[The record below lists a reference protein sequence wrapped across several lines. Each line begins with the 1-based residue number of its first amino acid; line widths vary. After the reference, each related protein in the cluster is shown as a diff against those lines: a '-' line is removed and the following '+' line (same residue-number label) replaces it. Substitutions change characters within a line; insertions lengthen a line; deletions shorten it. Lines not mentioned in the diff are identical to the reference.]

1 MVNGKKKDSVTAN
14 GGDTITFTAEDAKYI
29 SAIVSVKYPTDVSP
43 SPKDISSVC
52 NICFILVDGKL
63 TWQVTG
69 TYAQGDNTTIFTP
82 GTMSKGDP
90 TQHHSTTLDVIVPT
104 IENNPNVAPSAAK
117 VLRKSQVY
125 VVDWKSNEKTLLVR
139 GNSPLGPETTGG
151 GQLINFQN
159 LQNAIS
165 AACTAAG
172 ISPDFSTYELYDVA
186 FLSKAEEYIWADEYY
201 SFGGQGDAPDTTEQW
216 IPTTLSNLQGLSSSI
231 ATGTWSRWN
240 IEPETDGTI
249 LEAMVKMLKKG
260 MSSNSSGNLKIY
272 YIHCASGHDRT
283 GMASACYLAS
293 TALDALSSEA
303 SSSDIDKAIN
313 KAYIMGTTLQK
324 QPTTGGDIV
333 ATCYDWKTG
342 DKSLTKSRC
351 FPVEN
356 AGYTESLMKALALLN
371 LNKSKYRLTN
381 PKATDKTPPGQSTP
395 KSYVIKD
402 YPF

>member
-1 MVNGKKKDSVTAN
+1 
-14 GGDTITFTAEDAKYI
+14 
-29 SAIVSVKYPTDVSP
+29 
-43 SPKDISSVC
+43 
-52 NICFILVDGKL
+52 
-63 TWQVTG
+63 
-69 TYAQGDNTTIFTP
+69 
-82 GTMSKGDP
+82 
-90 TQHHSTTLDVIVPT
+90 
-104 IENNPNVAPSAAK
+104 
-117 VLRKSQVY
+117 
-125 VVDWKSNEKTLLVR
+125 
-139 GNSPLGPETTGG
+139 
-151 GQLINFQN
+151 
-159 LQNAIS
+159 
-165 AACTAAG
+165 
-172 ISPDFSTYELYDVA
+172 
-186 FLSKAEEYIWADEYY
+186 
-201 SFGGQGDAPDTTEQW
+201 
-216 IPTTLSNLQGLSSSI
+216 
-231 ATGTWSRWN
+231 
-240 IEPETDGTI
+240 
-249 LEAMVKMLKKG
+249 MLKKG

-342 DKSLTKSRC
+342 DKNLTKSRC

-371 LNKSKYRLTN
+371 LNKSKYSLTN
-381 PKATDKTPPGQSTP
+381 PKTTDKTPPGQSTP